1 MRNLV
6 MAGYDSAVLRRPALV
21 VMLLALITGLAATQL
36 GKIRLDA
43 SADSLLLQGDPALD
57 FFREVGKRYSSEE
70 FLVITW
76 QPDAPLLND
85 DSLKPLARMRDELR
99 GLAGVSSVTTIL
111 DVPLL
116 ESPPVGLSDVTSGE
130 PLPTLE
136 NADVDRDLALEEF
149 TTSPLYAD
157 LLVSSDGGVTAVQIN
172 LERDEQYFEL
182 LQRRESLRAKRD
194 EDGLSDEEARELARV
209 EQDFKQRSALMLE
222 QQAQL
227 VESVR
232 NVSDRYREH
241 ANLFVGGVPMIAADM
256 VRFVRSDLVF
266 FGSAIL
272 GVMVV
277 VLGLIF
283 RRVRWVVIPLATC
296 TVTVTMMLGLLA
308 FLDWRMTVIS
318 SNFVAVLLIVTLALS
333 IHLVVRYRELH
344 ARDPEGDLYQ
354 RVRETTRLMAVP
366 CFYTAITTMVA
377 FVSLIVSAI
386 QPVIDFGLMMTVGIC
401 TAFVVAFTLVPS
413 LMQLWPQGRAM
424 APVESGTPLTVRLAG
439 VADRHGS
446 AVLITSLLLCVL
458 VGVGVSQLKVEN
470 RFIDYFKES
479 TEIHQGME
487 LLDSRL
493 GGTIPLDIII
503 KAPDRNAPLPGLENM
518 SGSSEPSAEL
528 AEDDPFAD
536 DVDSFAANSG
546 DAQGSAER
554 SGNGGSDFAG
564 DAGFDDWDDGF
575 DSGFGDAEAEGDF
588 TPSYWFSL
596 QGMNTIDAAHAE
608 VDERVETG
616 KVLSLSTTFSLVKTL
631 IGDDIGGVE
640 LALVQRSF
648 PPETAALMVDPYF
661 DAEREEARIT
671 VRVKETSE
679 ELQRDVFLRQLHETL
694 SGLDGLSEE
703 QVHFTGM
710 LVLYNNVLQSL
721 FKSQI
726 MTLGTVFL
734 AIMVM
739 FWLLFRS
746 LWLAL
751 LALAPTTL
759 AAGLVLGIMGILG
772 IPLDIMTITIAAIVV
787 GIGVDN
793 CIHYVYRF
801 RREFGVDRDYRKTM
815 YRCHGSI
822 GRALYYTTV
831 TLVIGFSMLTFSNF
845 NPSMYFG
852 LLTVVAMVAAV
863 IGALLLLPRL
873 IILFKP
879 LGKEAV

>member
-1 MRNLV
+1 
-6 MAGYDSAVLRRPALV
+6 
-21 VMLLALITGLAATQL
+21 
-36 GKIRLDA
+36 
-43 SADSLLLQGDPALD
+43 
-57 FFREVGKRYSSEE
+57 
-70 FLVITW
+70 
-76 QPDAPLLND
+76 
-85 DSLKPLARMRDELR
+85 
-99 GLAGVSSVTTIL
+99 
-111 DVPLL
+111 
-116 ESPPVGLSDVTSGE
+116 
-130 PLPTLE
+130 
-136 NADVDRDLALEEF
+136 
-149 TTSPLYAD
+149 
-157 LLVSSDGGVTAVQIN
+157 
-172 LERDEQYFEL
+172 
-182 LQRRESLRAKRD
+182 
-194 EDGLSDEEARELARV
+194 
-209 EQDFKQRSALMLE
+209 
-222 QQAQL
+222 
-227 VESVR
+227 
-232 NVSDRYREH
+232 
-241 ANLFVGGVPMIAADM
+241 MIAADM
-256 VRFVRSDLVF
+256 VSFVRSDLVF

-272 GVMVV
+272 GVMVLI
-277 VLGLIF
+277 LGLIF

-344 ARDPEGDLYQ
+344 ALSPDGNLYE
-354 RVRETTRLMAVP
+354 RVRETTRFMAVP

-424 APVESGTPLTVRLAG
+424 APVDSGTPLTVHLAG
-439 VADRHGS
+439 VADRHGN
-446 AVLITSLLLCVL
+446 AVLLTSALVCVL
-458 VGVGVSQLKVEN
+458 VVVGVSRLKVEN

-479 TEIHQGME
+479 TEIYQGMQ

-503 KAPDRNAPLPGLENM
+503 KAPDKSAPLPGLENLD
-518 SGSSEPSAEL
+518 SAAGDGPAL
-528 AEDDPFAD
+528 DPDDPFAD
-536 DVDSFAANSG
+536 DADGFAANG
-546 DAQGSAER
+546 AGAGADQAAG
-554 SGNGGSDFAG
+554 FADDG
-564 DAGFDDWDDGF
+564 GFDDWGDGF
-575 DSGFGDAEAEGDF
+575 DSGFEAGDGVSDF
-588 TPSYWFSL
+588 DPSYWFSL
-596 QGMNTIDAAHAE
+596 QGMDVIDAAHTT
-608 VDERVETG
+608 VDERIETG

-631 IGDDIGGVE
+631 LGDDIGGVE

-661 DAEREEARIT
+661 DADREEARIT

-679 ELQRDVFLRQLHETL
+679 ELQRDVFLRQLHDEI
-694 SGLDGLSEE
+694 SGLDGLSAE

-734 AIMVM
+734 AILVM

-746 LWLAL
+746 LWLSL
-751 LALAPTTL
+751 LALAPVTL
-759 AAGLVLGIMGILG
+759 AAGMVLGIMGLLG
-772 IPLDIMTITIAAIVV
+772 IPLDIMTTTIAAIVV

-793 CIHYVYRF
+793 CIHYVHRF
-801 RREFGVDRDYRKTM
+801 RREFPVDRDYRATM
-815 YRCHGSI
+815 YRCHASI

-831 TLVIGFSMLTFSNF
+831 TLVVGFSMLTFSNF
-845 NPSMYFG
+845 NPSLYFG
-852 LLTVVAMVAAV
+852 LLTVVAMIAAV

-879 LGKEAV
+879 LGSEAG

>member
-6 MAGYDSAVLRRPALV
+6 MGAYDSAVLRRPGMV
-21 VMLLALITGLAATQL
+21 VIVLALLTGLAASQL

-57 FFREVGKRYSSEE
+57 FFREVGSRYSSEE

-76 QPDAPLLND
+76 QPEAPLLSD
-85 DSLKPLARMRDELR
+85 ASLQPLASMRNELR
-99 GLAGVSSVTTIL
+99 ELSGVSSVTTIL

-116 ESPPVGLSDVTSGE
+116 ESPPVSLSAVTSGE
-130 PLPTLE
+130 PLPTLG
-136 NADVDRDLALEEF
+136 DPGVDRDLALAEF
-149 TTSPLYAD
+149 TSSPLYAN
-157 LLVSSDGGVTAVQIN
+157 LLVSSDGEVTAVQVN
-172 LERDEQYFEL
+172 LERDERYFEL
-182 LQRRESLRAKRD
+182 LERRETLRAQS
-194 EDGLSDEEARELARV
+194 ESDGLTEEESAELARV
-209 EQDFKQRSALMLE
+209 EADFRERSALLLE
-222 QQAQL
+222 EQATL

-232 NVSDRYREH
+232 SISDGYREH
-241 ANLFVGGVPMIAADM
+241 ARLFVGGVPMIAADM
-256 VRFVRSDLVF
+256 VSFVRSDLVF

-272 GVMVV
+272 IVMVLI
-277 VLGLIF
+277 LGLIF

-344 ARDPEGDLYQ
+344 ALSPDGNLYE
-354 RVRETTRLMAVP
+354 RVRETTRFMAVP

-424 APVESGTPLTVRLAG
+424 APADSGTPLTVHLAG
-439 VADRHGS
+439 IADRHGN
-446 AVLITSLLLCVL
+446 AVLLTSALLCVL
-458 VGVGVSQLKVEN
+458 VVVGVSRLKVEN

-479 TEIHQGME
+479 TEIYQGMQ

-493 GGTIPLDIII
+493 GGTIPLDIIV
-503 KAPDRNAPLPGLENM
+503 KAPDKSAPLPGLEDLDSA
-518 SGSSEPSAEL
+518 SGGGAAL
-528 AEDDPFAD
+528 APDDPFAD
-536 DVDSFAANSG
+536 DADSFDGNSASEG
-546 DAQGSAER
+546 TGQSA
-554 SGNGGSDFAG
+554 DFADDG
-564 DAGFDDWDDGF
+564 GFDDWDDGF
-575 DSGFGDAEAEGDF
+575 ESGFEAGDGVGDF
-588 TPSYWFSL
+588 DPSYWFSL
-596 QGMNTIDAAHAE
+596 QGMDVIDAAHTA

-631 IGDDIGGVE
+631 LGDDIGGVE

-661 DAEREEARIT
+661 DADREEARIT

-679 ELQRDVFLRQLHETL
+679 ELQRDVFLRQLHDEI
-694 SGLDGLSEE
+694 SGLDGLSAE

-734 AIMVM
+734 AILVM

-746 LWLAL
+746 LWLSL
-751 LALAPTTL
+751 LALAPVTL
-759 AAGLVLGIMGILG
+759 AAGMVLGIMGLLG
-772 IPLDIMTITIAAIVV
+772 IPLDIMTTTIAAIVV

-793 CIHYVYRF
+793 CIHYVHRF
-801 RREFGVDRDYRKTM
+801 RREFPVDRDYRATM
-815 YRCHGSI
+815 FRCHASI

-831 TLVIGFSMLTFSNF
+831 TLVVGFSMLTFSNF
-845 NPSMYFG
+845 NPSLYFG
-852 LLTVVAMVAAV
+852 LLTVVAMIAAV

-879 LGKEAV
+879 LGSEAG

>member
-1 MRNLV
+1 
-6 MAGYDSAVLRRPALV
+6 MAAYDSAVLRRPLLV
-21 VMLLALITGLAATQL
+21 VMLLLLLTGLSVTQL

-43 SADSLLLQGDPALD
+43 SADSLLLQDDPALD
-57 FFREVGKRYSSEE
+57 FFREVGKRYSAEE

-76 QPDAPLLND
+76 QPEAPLLSD
-85 DSLKPLARMRDELR
+85 ASLKPLARLRDELR
-99 GLAGVSSVTTIL
+99 SLPGVSSVTTIL

-116 ESPPVGLSDVTSGE
+116 ESPPVGLSAVTSGE
-130 PLPTLE
+130 PLPTLLD
-136 NADVDRDLALEEF
+136 AGLDRDLALKEF
-149 TTSPLYAD
+149 TTSPLYSN
-157 LLVSSDGGVTAVQIN
+157 LLVSSDGEVTAVQIN
-172 LERDEQYFEL
+172 LERDEKYFEL
-182 LQRRESLRAKRD
+182 LQRREALREKRD
-194 EDGLSDEEARELARV
+194 SEGLSQAEAAEL
-209 EQDFKQRSALMLE
+209 EQVQAAFKERSAQMLE
-222 QQAQL
+222 RQAAL

-232 NVSDRYREH
+232 DISDGYREH
-241 ANLFVGGVPMIAADM
+241 ANLFVGGIPMIAADM

-277 VLGLIF
+277 ILALIF

-344 ARDPEGDLYQ
+344 ARNPDGDVYE
-354 RVRETTRLMAVP
+354 RVRDTTRLMVVP

-386 QPVIDFGLMMTVGIC
+386 QPVIDFGLMMTLGIC

-413 LMQLWPQGRAM
+413 LMQLWPRGRAM
-424 APVESGTPLTVRLAG
+424 APADSGTPLTVRLAG
-439 VADRHGS
+439 VADRHGN
-446 AVLITSLLLCVL
+446 AVLVVSALLCVL
-458 VGVGVSQLKVEN
+458 VAVGVSRLKVEN

-479 TEIHQGME
+479 TEIYQGMK

-503 KAPDRNAPLPGLENM
+503 AAPDRDAPLPGLENTGGE
-518 SGSSEPSAEL
+518 SPGAADVSA
-528 AEDDPFAD
+528 DDPFAD
-536 DVDSFAANSG
+536 DVSFAGGGAPEDSG
-546 DAQGSAER
+546 FED
-554 SGNGGSDFAG
+554 
-564 DAGFDDWDDGF
+564 DAGFDDWDDSF
-575 DSGFGDAEAEGDF
+575 DSGFDGGDEDTTF

-596 QGMNTIDAAHAE
+596 QGMNVIDAAHAT

-616 KVLSLSTTFSLVKTL
+616 KVLSLSTTFSLVRTL
-631 IGDDIGGVE
+631 LGDDIGGVE
-640 LALVQRSF
+640 LALVQRSL
-648 PPETAALMVDPYF
+648 PPETADLMVDPYF
-661 DAEREEARIT
+661 DSEREEARIT

-679 ELQRDVFLRQLHETL
+679 ELQRDVFLGQLYDQLT
-694 SGLDGLSEE
+694 GLDGLSAE
-703 QVHFTGM
+703 QVRFTGM

-734 AIMVM
+734 VVLGM

-746 LWLAL
+746 LWLSL

-759 AAGLVLGIMGILG
+759 AAGLVLGIMGVLG

-793 CIHYVYRF
+793 CIHYVHRF
-801 RREFGVDRDYRKTM
+801 RLEFPLDRDYRATM

-831 TLVIGFSMLTFSNF
+831 TLVVGFSMLTFSNF
-845 NPSMYFG
+845 NPSLYFG

-879 LGKEAV
+879 LGREAA

>member
-1 MRNLV
+1 MRDLV
-6 MAGYDSAVLRRPALV
+6 MGAYDGAVLRRPRMV
-21 VMLLALITGLAATQL
+21 VIVLALLTGLAATQL

-57 FFREVGKRYSSEE
+57 FFREVGRRYSSEE

-76 QPDAPLLND
+76 QPEAPLLSD
-85 DSLKPLARMRDELR
+85 ASLKPLASMRNELR
-99 GLAGVSSVTTIL
+99 DLSGVSSVTTIL

-116 ESPPVGLSDVTSGE
+116 ESPPVSLSAVTSGE
-130 PLPTLE
+130 PLPTL
-136 NADVDRDLALEEF
+136 NDPGVDRELALKEF
-149 TTSPLYAD
+149 TTSPLYAN
-157 LLVSSDGGVTAVQIN
+157 LLVSSDGEVTAVQIN
-172 LERDEQYFEL
+172 LERDERYFEL
-182 LQRRESLRAKRD
+182 LERRESLRAQS
-194 EDGLSDEEARELARV
+194 ESEGLSEEESAELERIEA
-209 EQDFKQRSALMLE
+209 EFKERSALLLE
-222 QQAQL
+222 KQAAL

-232 NVSDRYREH
+232 GISDGYREH
-241 ANLFVGGVPMIAADM
+241 ADLFVGGVPMIAADM

-277 VLGLIF
+277 ILGLIF

-344 ARDPEGDLYQ
+344 ALSPDGNLYE
-354 RVRETTRLMAVP
+354 RVRETTRFMAVP

-424 APVESGTPLTVRLAG
+424 APVDSGTPLTVRLAG
-439 VADRHGS
+439 VADRHGNVVLLIS
-446 AVLITSLLLCVL
+446 ALLCVL
-458 VGVGVSQLKVEN
+458 VVVGVSRLKVEN

-479 TEIHQGME
+479 TEIYQGMK

-503 KAPDRNAPLPGLENM
+503 KAPDKSAPLPGLEDM
-518 SGSSEPSAEL
+518 DSASGNGAAL
-528 AEDDPFAD
+528 APDDPFAD
-536 DVDSFAANSG
+536 DADGFAANRDGAGSNQ
-546 DAQGSAER
+546 DAGFEDD
-554 SGNGGSDFAG
+554 G
-564 DAGFDDWDDGF
+564 GFDDWDGGF
-575 DSGFGDAEAEGDF
+575 DSGFETGDGKSDF
-588 TPSYWFSL
+588 DPSYWFSL
-596 QGMNTIDAAHAE
+596 QGMNVIDAAHSA

-631 IGDDIGGVE
+631 LGDDIGSVE

-661 DAEREEARIT
+661 DGDREEARIT

-679 ELQRDVFLRQLHETL
+679 ELQRDVFLRQLHDEIA
-694 SGLDGLSEE
+694 GLDGLSAE
-703 QVHFTGM
+703 QVRFTGM

-734 AIMVM
+734 AILVM

-746 LWLAL
+746 LWLSL
-751 LALAPTTL
+751 LALAPVTL
-759 AAGLVLGIMGILG
+759 AAGLVLGIMGLLG
-772 IPLDIMTITIAAIVV
+772 IPLDIMTTTIAAIVV

-793 CIHYVYRF
+793 CIHYVHRF
-801 RREFGVDRDYRKTM
+801 RREFPVDRNYRATM
-815 YRCHGSI
+815 YRCHASI

-831 TLVIGFSMLTFSNF
+831 TLVVGFSMLTFSNF
-845 NPSMYFG
+845 NPSLYFG

-879 LGKEAV
+879 LGSEAG